1 MCASNLNNKLAFAC
15 NRMLGFVLYTIAYT
29 LYVKLIISIRIVDQE
44 ARRKLKVPSKLNQ
57 IRLFYAKQTMKT
69 ILFMMNLYI
78 YIFLL

>member
-1 MCASNLNNKLAFAC
+1 MCAGNLNNKLAFAY

-44 ARRKLKVPSKLNQ
+44 ASGKLKVPSKLNQ

-69 ILFMMNLYI
+69 ILFMM
-78 YIFLL
+78 